1 MWPKSNA
8 DLGPKAT
15 DDPEI
20 KGDVTA
26 NFIQTEER
34 NPISRLIKHYSTLD
48 KLKRA
53 VAWYLKLKI
62 LLLQL
67 SKKRKHLHR
76 EIETQKTDPQRR
88 RILVEAKMT
97 VLKGSGAQQ
106 LTLEDSTKAEMAVI
120 HFCQRDSFRKEIDCL
135 QGGSS
140 HVQRDN
146 SIYRL
151 DPKLDQNVLRVG
163 GRLSKSALPE
173 EAKHP
178 TILPKNHHVSKLI
191 LHSIHQQVGHSGRT
205 HMLSR
210 LREKYWIP
218 CANSMARKT
227 ISECVICRRLN
238 ASVTEQK
245 MADLPKDRITPDQ
258 PPFTQIGVDMESSL
272 PVSVAEQSIL
282 KWPTLST
289 LTLVSMLSDVS
300 SQEGAK

>member
-1 MWPKSNA
+1 
-8 DLGPKAT
+8 
-15 DDPEI
+15 
-20 KGDVTA
+20 
-26 NFIQTEER
+26 
-34 NPISRLIKHYSTLD
+34 
-48 KLKRA
+48 
-53 VAWYLKLKI
+53 
-62 LLLQL
+62 
-67 SKKRKHLHR
+67 
-76 EIETQKTDPQRR
+76 
-88 RILVEAKMT
+88 MT

-289 LTLVSMLSDVS
+289 LTLVSTLSDVS